1 MGFDLKT
8 LEYQHILN
16 KVNQHVYTQTAS
28 NIVMNL
34 KPYTNYQTI
43 KEELLKTDELS
54 KLIMAYGKTP
64 LVSDFDI
71 YDILKKAK
79 QTGFLSLE
87 DVLMIRL
94 YLNLEDEMRTYFQKV
109 KEKKNYQTIEPYFEL
124 TKHHKLLETLEEYID
139 DKGLIK
145 DQATKELYGIRKT
158 IKKSLEKLNEVL
170 SKIVTKYSA
179 YLNENMVVLR
189 NGRYCIGVKDTYK
202 NKVNGI
208 VHDIS
213 QSKQTVY
220 IEPEDIRQITA
231 NIEHQ
236 KNLELQELNRILM
249 IITEKILTYEET
261 ISSNLDL
268 LTYLDFINAKATY
281 AIKIDARMPKIN
293 QTQKIELINARH
305 PLLDPNKVV
314 PLNLSLDKNK
324 PIILITGP
332 NTGGKTVV
340 LKTVGL
346 LTVMMQ
352 SGLLIPANE
361 QSNLNI
367 YDKVFADIGDE
378 QSIEQSLSTFSS
390 HLVKLKQM
398 IETLNENQL
407 LLIDEIGTG
416 TDPNE
421 GTSLA
426 IALIN
431 EIKKHQ
437 ISMLVTTHYSELKQ
451 YSFEHKEIM
460 PASMMFD
467 HETLKPLYKL
477 QMGISGSS
485 NALLIAQSLGL
496 KQSVIDDAKMLSQ
509 KYESDL
515 TKIIERLNE
524 EKKQLEDEKNNL
536 EIAKEKAL
544 ETQELYESE
553 LRFQKESFEKELFK
567 IKNKEELKWKKLQE
581 EAKNLIEELKEKDRL
596 TQPELAKAKHQI
608 NKEVLQTKVT
618 NTETIHPG
626 DTVLI
631 KSYGQTGTVKQ
642 IKNKK
647 YLVTFGQFEL
657 EFSKNDLELERKKEI
672 KKETKPKKSFS
683 GTTPNKNASLEL
695 DLRGFRYE
703 DVAEAM
709 EQAMD
714 RAYLANMPYLRVIHG
729 FGTGAVRKAVYEYLK
744 TSPYVSSYRYG
755 QEGEGLNG
763 VTVVTLK

>member
-109 KEKKNYQTIEPYFEL
+109 KEKKYYQTIEPYFEL

-170 SKIVTKYSA
+170 SKIVTKYST

-672 KKETKPKKSFS
+672 KKEIKPKKSFS

>member
-8 LEYQHILN
+8 LEYQHILD

-28 NIVMNL
+28 NIVKNL

-64 LVSDFDI
+64 LIHDFDI

-94 YLNLEDEMRTYFQKV
+94 YLNLEDEIRTYFQKV
-109 KEKKNYQTIEPYFEL
+109 KEKKYYQTIEPYFDL
-124 TKHHKLLETLEEYID
+124 IKHHKLLETLEEYID

-170 SKIVTKYSA
+170 SKIVSKYSA

-390 HLVKLKQM
+390 HLVKLKEM

-437 ISMLVTTHYSELKQ
+437 VSMLVTTHYSELKQ

-496 KQSVIDDAKMLSQ
+496 KQSVIDDAKLLSQ

-524 EKKQLEDEKNNL
+524 EKKQLEEEKTNL

-544 ETQELYESE
+544 ETKELYESE
-553 LRFQKESFEKELFK
+553 LRFQKASFEKEILK

-608 NKEVLQTKVT
+608 NKEVSQTKVT
-618 NTETIHPG
+618 NTEVIHPG

-631 KSYGQTGTVKQ
+631 KPYGQTGTVKQ
-642 IKNKK
+642 VKNKK
-647 YLVTFGQFEL
+647 YLVSFGQFEL
-657 EFSKNDLELERKKEI
+657 EFSNNDLELERKKEI
-672 KKETKPKKSFS
+672 QKQTKPKKSFS

>member
-398 IETLNENQL
+398 IETLNEKQL

-524 EKKQLEDEKNNL
+524 EKKKLEDEKNNL

-672 KKETKPKKSFS
+672 KKEIKPKKSFS

>member
-34 KPYTNYQTI
+34 KPYTNHETI

-94 YLNLEDEMRTYFQKV
+94 YLTLEDEIRTYFQKV

-170 SKIVTKYSA
+170 SKIVTKYST

-496 KQSVIDDAKMLSQ
+496 KQSVIDDAKILSQ

-524 EKKQLEDEKNNL
+524 EKKQLEDEQ
-536 EIAKEKAL
+536 
-544 ETQELYESE
+544 QE
-553 LRFQKESFEKELFK
+553 
-567 IKNKEELKWKKLQE
+567 
-581 EAKNLIEELKEKDRL
+581 
-596 TQPELAKAKHQI
+596 
-608 NKEVLQTKVT
+608 VM
-618 NTETIHPG
+618 
-626 DTVLI
+626 
-631 KSYGQTGTVKQ
+631 
-642 IKNKK
+642 
-647 YLVTFGQFEL
+647 GQF
-657 EFSKNDLELERKKEI
+657 
-672 KKETKPKKSFS
+672 T
-683 GTTPNKNASLEL
+683 G
-695 DLRGFRYE
+695 G
-703 DVAEAM
+703 M
-709 EQAMD
+709 G
-714 RAYLANMPYLRVIHG
+714 G
-729 FGTGAVRKAVYEYLK
+729 FGF
-744 TSPYVSSYRYG
+744 
-755 QEGEGLNG
+755 
-763 VTVVTLK
+763 